1 MCSRALLSRFAVLNV
16 AIAGTTDAHRFY
28 AVLIY
33 IEFTGW
39 IAGDVLYREL
49 KSAGR
54 QNALLER
61 HRFCMLSPGR
71 RVSFGERAVC
81 ECLTTEAHEC
91 IVDLPGIDV

>member
-28 AVLIY
+28 AVLIC

-39 IAGDVLYREL
+39 IADDVLYREL

-61 HRFCMLSPGR
+61 HRFCALLPGR
-71 RVSFGERAVC
+71 RVPFGERVVC
-81 ECLTTEAHEC
+81 GCLTTEVPEC
-91 IVDLPGIDV
+91 IVDKPDIVV